1 MGLRSGFEKL
11 LRLPPLRWIAGAVAI
26 WRQVYGSMGTD
37 PTYHPQRDE
46 DRLAEARRIVA
57 LGDPAEVS
65 KPPSA
70 VDPDGRGDDKTISPQ
85 GFT

>member
-1 MGLRSGFEKL
+1 MDLRSGFERL
-11 LRLPPLRWIAGAVAI
+11 LKLPPIRWVAGGVAI

-57 LGDPAEVS
+57 MSDDAEAS
-65 KPPSA
+65 KPPTALDPNGRDDGETTSA
-70 VDPDGRGDDKTISPQ
+70 
-85 GFT
+85 